1 MVKTKGLGLVY
12 LAIAIGAVMPVLGF
26 ISDFFRDHNPDAAT
40 LKYPV
45 IETAIQDSLKGFV
58 MFYFCCILLF
68 QQTELPKPITKWRM
82 AADGD
87 PTCKQA
93 EHLYG

>member
-58 MFYFCCILLF
+58 MFLFLLYIIISANRIA
-68 QQTELPKPITKWRM
+68 QTDHKM
-82 AADGD
+82 ADG
-87 PTCKQA
+87 C
-93 EHLYG
+93 